1 MISKRKFLHHNIHSP
16 DLKNKFNFNGP
27 HKNADIKNMNSF
39 AFPVIYNSDSL
50 VRRSPA
56 LKETNLS
63 KEVSL
68 IRVSK
73 SLLKIIT

>member
-1 MISKRKFLHHNIHSP
+1 
-16 DLKNKFNFNGP
+16 
-27 HKNADIKNMNSF
+27 MNSF

-63 KEVSL
+63 KEISL

-73 SLLKIIT
+73 SLLKIII